1 MLHTALQRVES
12 WGQAAWGPERW
23 GSGCMGTYSGWRV
36 GVRLHGAQRGG
47 VRLHGDLQRV

>member
-36 GVRLHGAQRGG
+36 GVRLHGAP
-47 VRLHGDLQRV
+47 QRVERRGQAVP